1 MSNSNKITITGHRG
15 AGGLAPENTLA
26 SIQLALDLG
35 VDRIEID
42 VQQTKD
48 NVVIVLHD
56 RTLRRTTTGFGYVKA
71 KTYEEILKHSAGY
84 KFNKYYIKEKVPTLD
99 QVIKLIDVRAELLIE
114 TKYIIINKT
123 NQFQNIPI
131 KHSAQW

>member
-1 MSNSNKITITGHRG
+1 MTTNNKITVTGHRG

-56 RTLRRTTTGFGYVKA
+56 RTLRRTTTGIGYV
-71 KTYEEILKHSAGY
+71 
-84 KFNKYYIKEKVPTLD
+84 
-99 QVIKLIDVRAELLIE
+99 
-114 TKYIIINKT
+114 
-123 NQFQNIPI
+123 
-131 KHSAQW
+131 

>member
-1 MSNSNKITITGHRG
+1 MGSNNKITVTGHRG

-56 RTLRRTTTGFGYVKA
+56 RTLRRTTTGIGYVKA
-71 KTYEEILKHSAGY
+71 KTYEEILNIVLG
-84 KFNKYYIKEKVPTLD
+84 
-99 QVIKLIDVRAELLIE
+99 
-114 TKYIIINKT
+114 INSINATSKKR
-123 NQFQNIPI
+123 F
-131 KHSAQW
+131 